1 MVTDEFFNSALFSAW
16 GLPNVLMI
24 AVSDVVLFG

>member
-16 GLPNVLMI
+16 SLPSVLML